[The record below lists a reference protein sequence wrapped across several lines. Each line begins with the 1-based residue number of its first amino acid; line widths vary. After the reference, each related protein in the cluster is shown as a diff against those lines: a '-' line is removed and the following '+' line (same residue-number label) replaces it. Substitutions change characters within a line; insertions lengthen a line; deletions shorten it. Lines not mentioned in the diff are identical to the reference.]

1 MRYITFGPKR
11 REVSEI
17 ILGLMRIGPGK
28 TTANSL
34 GIADVEKLLDTALDC
49 GINMLDNADIYAN
62 GACEERLGEVFA
74 VRPDL
79 REKFFLQ
86 TKCGIVK
93 DPDLTYFDFSMEHI
107 LTSVDQSLQ
116 RMRTDHLDALLLH
129 RPDAL
134 MEPEEIA
141 EAFDILHRSGK
152 VLNFGLS
159 NCSPMMIERLSAVLT
174 VPICADQIQLSAAFT
189 PALDAGFNFNTMADG
204 GIMRDGG
211 ILEYCGMK
219 HIAVQAWSSLQYGFF
234 EGVFLGSDKY
244 PELNRVLDEIAEEK
258 GVTNTAVAL
267 AWILRIPIAM
277 QAVIG
282 TTKPQRIR
290 DAAAAASFT
299 LSRKDWY
306 RIYLAA
312 GNTLP

>member
-1 MRYITFGPKR
+1 MRTIGFGPEK
-11 REVSEI
+11 EPVSEVV
-17 ILGLMRIGPGK
+17 LGLMRIGPGK
-28 TTANSL
+28 TTTNSMSVPEV
-34 GIADVEKLLDTALDC
+34 ARLLDTALDA

-74 VRPDL
+74 ARPEL
-79 REKFFLQ
+79 RSRFFLQ

-93 DPDLTYFDFSMEHI
+93 DPDFTYFDFSKEHI
-107 LTSVDQSLQ
+107 LSSVEGSLK
-116 RMRTDHLDALLLH
+116 RMQTDHIDALLLH

-141 EAFDILHRSGK
+141 AAFEELHTSGK
-152 VLNFGLS
+152 VRYFGLS
-159 NCSPMMIERLSAVLT
+159 NCSPMMIERLQRVLP
-174 VPICADQIQLSAAFT
+174 VPIAANQIQLSAAFT

-219 HIAVQAWSSLQYGFF
+219 GITVQAWSSLQYGFF
-234 EGVFLGSDKY
+234 GGVFLGSDKY
-244 PELNRVLDEIAEEK
+244 PELNRVIDRIAEEK

-267 AWILRIPIAM
+267 AWILRIPILM

-282 TTKPQRIR
+282 TTKPQRVR
-290 DAAAAASFT
+290 DAAEAASFT
-299 LSRKDWY
+299 LTRKEWY
-306 RIYLAA
+306 EIYLAA
-312 GNTLP
+312 GNILP